1 MSDDDNGGG
10 EKIFLSDWE
19 EVRFAL
25 RSGEGESV
33 ARRMGVDGTI
43 STGAPRVLCELVF

>member
-19 EVRFAL
+19 DVRLAL
-25 RSGEGESV
+25 RSGEGERV
-33 ARRMGVDGTI
+33 ARRIGVEGTN
-43 STGAPRVLCELVF
+43 SKGAPRELCELVF